1 MSKKPIIYF
10 LVEVKAR
17 ELEAKTLLALEAA
30 KRGYRAVLGNQDHLK
45 KLIRKDLLPNG
56 VYYYKNLSP
65 GKEDDLG
72 SIAKKG
78 FSIVSQDE
86 ESGLLDFSYEKFL
99 SFRSSE
105 ETMGIVSHVYCWGE
119 HDKVSWRK
127 RYPGREESIFATGSP
142 RVDFWRDDFSAYYQ
156 DEVASLKER
165 FGNFVLIPAN
175 FPLSNGYMTVE
186 QRVEQGVA
194 NGSIVND
201 EDKNMLIKSIE
212 DTRKMR
218 ACFVE
223 IIKKLSRRFPEINFV
238 VRPHPVEKVHVW
250 ESELGSY
257 ENAHVVFEG
266 GVSKWVRASKA
277 ILHNGCTTS
286 LEARFCS
293 VPSIAYTPFKSPIN
307 REVPNAVSLI
317 CESEEE
323 VFVAISDIMN
333 KGEESAARTIGEG
346 VLSNRFANFE
356 GEPAFKRIISKVEEV
371 DVESTNYPRRSL
383 LAAKYVKRYQFG
395 RYIRK
400 KRGRHGHGDRKFS
413 GLSEQELQN
422 IQQRLSSI
430 YPHFSSCKID
440 RYMGDIFIIEDVEY

>member
-1 MSKKPIIYF
+1 MSKKPVIYF

-45 KLIRKDLLPNG
+45 KLIRKGLLPSG
-56 VYYYKNLSP
+56 IYYYKNLSP
-65 GKEDDLG
+65 GKEKDLG
-72 SIAKKG
+72 WVSKKG

-99 SFRSSE
+99 SYRSSE
-105 ETMGIVSHVYCWGE
+105 ETVGVVSHVYCWGE
-119 HDKVSWRK
+119 HDKVSWRN
-127 RYPGREESIFATGSP
+127 RYPGKAESIFATGSP
-142 RVDFWRDDFSAYYQ
+142 RVDFWRDDFSSYYQ
-156 DEVASLKER
+156 DEVEILKER
-165 FGNFVLIPAN
+165 FGDFVLIPTN

-186 QRVEQGVA
+186 QRTEQGVA
-194 NGSIVND
+194 NGSVSNNYD
-201 EDKNMLIKSIE
+201 EDMLIKSIE

-218 ACFVE
+218 ASFVE

-250 ESELGSY
+250 ESDLGSY

-277 ILHNGCTTS
+277 VLHNGCTTS

-293 VPSIAYTPFKSPIN
+293 IPTIAYTPFQSPIN

-323 VFVAISDIMN
+323 VFIAVSDIMN
-333 KGEESAARTIGEG
+333 TGEESAVRTIREG
-346 VLSNRFANFE
+346 VLSSRFANFE
-356 GEPAFKRIISKVEEV
+356 GEPAFKRIISKIEEV
-371 DVESTNYPRRSL
+371 DVESTKYPRRSL
-383 LAAKYVKRYQFG
+383 LAAKYVNRYQFG

-400 KRGRHGHGDRKFS
+400 KSGRHGHGDRKFS
-413 GLSEQELQN
+413 GLSEQELEK
-422 IQQRLSSI
+422 IQQRLSI
-430 YPHFSSCKID
+430 MYPHFSSCKID
-440 RYMGDIFIIEDVEY
+440 RYMGDIFIIEDVEC